1 MTERDL
7 FERLE
12 RLERE
17 NRRLRR
23 TGVCIL
29 GMALLFVC
37 GVALGQKVA
46 ASKLDNYRKQAHLD
60 RMDWAVMRAQVD
72 SIQDMV
78 EENGIQAPSL
88 YFDPSANRFEAVF
101 AVNAK
106 YLETIPAGIVSD
118 HLTMRANFAWSSLH
132 RYVPEAAL
140 DDFQVEFRALD
151 ASNKSGKNVPGTS
164 YYIFAEF
171 KDGQLTMH

>member
-12 RLERE
+12 KLERH

-23 TGVCIL
+23 TGVSIL
-29 GMALLFVC
+29 GMVLLFVC
-37 GVALGQKVA
+37 GVAVGQKGA
-46 ASKLDNYRKQAHLD
+46 APKLDSYRKQAHLN

-88 YFDPSANRFEAVF
+88 YFDPSTNRFEAVF

-106 YLETIPAGIVSD
+106 YLETIPARIVSD
-118 HLTMRANFAWSSLH
+118 NLTMRANLTWSSLH
-132 RYVPEAAL
+132 RYVAEAAL
-140 DDFQVEFRALD
+140 DDFQAEFRALD
-151 ASNKSGKNVPGTS
+151 VSNKSGKDVPGTK
-164 YYIFAEF
+164 YYIFAKF

>member
-12 RLERE
+12 KLERA
-17 NRRLRR
+17 NRRLRLA
-23 TGVCIL
+23 GVSIL
-29 GMALLFVC
+29 GVVLLFVC
-37 GVALGQKVA
+37 GVAVGQKGA
-46 ASKLDNYRKQAHLD
+46 APRLDKYRKQAHLN
-60 RMDWAVMRAQVD
+60 RMDWAIMRAQVD

-78 EENGIQAPSL
+78 EENGVQAPSI
-88 YFDPSANRFEAVF
+88 YFDPSTNTFAAVF

-106 YLETIPAGIVSD
+106 YLETIPASIVSD
-118 HLTMRANFAWSSLH
+118 NLTMRANLAWSSLH
-132 RYVPEAAL
+132 RYVPEAEL
-140 DDFQVEFRALD
+140 DDFRADFRALD
-151 ASNKSGKNVPGTS
+151 AHNKSGKDVPGTK